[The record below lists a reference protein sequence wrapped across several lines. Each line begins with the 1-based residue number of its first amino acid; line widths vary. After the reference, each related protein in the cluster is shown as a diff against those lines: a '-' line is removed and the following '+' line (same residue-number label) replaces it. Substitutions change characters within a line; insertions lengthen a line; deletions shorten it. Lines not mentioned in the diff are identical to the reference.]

1 MMSAVCPVYAN
12 QQTSPDTVGRFWAT
26 NGRCRE
32 ANRWHATAEC
42 APKMPQRAEGGG
54 NQYARLCSPKD
65 IIHARVAK
73 AWRATFD
80 NIRDEVRRGWVVQQS
95 YRHAGP
101 GGAAACPSHR
111 RKAPFGSMG
120 VASIAV
126 VNQLVRR
133 LVPREGFHDQATPL
147 MPQDHQDRQ
156 QPKAY
161 RPDHK
166 EVYGR
171 NSGHVVPQERL
182 PRLAE
187 PSSRRLATVD

>member
-1 MMSAVCPVYAN
+1 M
-12 QQTSPDTVGRFWAT
+12 GRSTILPARWT
-26 NGRCRE
+26 GRIS
-32 ANRWHATAEC
+32 
-42 APKMPQRAEGGG
+42 GVS
-54 NQYARLCSPKD
+54 L
-65 IIHARVAK
+65 
-73 AWRATFD
+73 
-80 NIRDEVRRGWVVQQS
+80 
-95 YRHAGP
+95 
-101 GGAAACPSHR
+101 HR
-111 RKAPFGSMG
+111 RKAPFDSMG

-161 RPDHK
+161 GPDHK